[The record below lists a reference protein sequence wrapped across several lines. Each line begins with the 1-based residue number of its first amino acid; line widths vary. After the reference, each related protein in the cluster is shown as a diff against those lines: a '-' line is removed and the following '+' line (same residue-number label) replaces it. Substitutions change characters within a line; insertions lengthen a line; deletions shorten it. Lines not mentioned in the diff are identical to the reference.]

1 MENYIRKNI
10 IKTDSALLSF
20 YDGTLGQV
28 NIKLRHDTEIK
39 IRGTLIRA
47 RDIVHFLRNSEQVIE
62 RGFFYVFPKLGISID
77 RDIEQII
84 GFDKRIAVYWEN
96 IHRPITSW

>member
-1 MENYIRKNI
+1 M
-10 IKTDSALLSF
+10 
-20 YDGTLGQV
+20 
-28 NIKLRHDTEIK
+28 
-39 IRGTLIRA
+39 IRGTLMQA
-47 RDIVHFLRNSEQVIE
+47 RDIVLFLRNTEQVIE

-77 RDIEQII
+77 RDVEQII

>member
-1 MENYIRKNI
+1 M
-10 IKTDSALLSF
+10 
-20 YDGTLGQV
+20 
-28 NIKLRHDTEIK
+28 
-39 IRGTLIRA
+39 IRGNLIQA
-47 RDIVHFLRNSEQVIE
+47 RGLVLFLRNTEQVIE

-77 RDIEQII
+77 RDIEQIV